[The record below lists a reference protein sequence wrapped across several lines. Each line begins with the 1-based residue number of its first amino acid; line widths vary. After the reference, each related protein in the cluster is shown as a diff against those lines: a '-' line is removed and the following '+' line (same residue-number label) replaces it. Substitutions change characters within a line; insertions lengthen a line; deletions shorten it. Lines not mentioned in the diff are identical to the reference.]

1 MFNDLGRIF
10 IGLGIFLIII
20 GVVFLLNGKI
30 SWLGR
35 LPGDIYIKKEGF
47 TLFIP
52 ITTSLLI
59 SLILSLIFRIFR

>member
-59 SLILSLIFRIFR
+59 SLILSLLFRIFR